1 MATNTTIPPEEEKKP
16 LTPPA
21 DYQPTTFAPPA
32 PTATYEGS
40 DQAAIMQQ
48 MIADYVNRTDPQAQA
63 EQDARTQR
71 GRNFWTGA
79 NLFANVIANA
89 INAGGTAK
97 DAPSMTWNDSQ
108 QKMFDT
114 WQTADRELKA
124 DRKAAQQRL
133 EALRMQDAQ
142 LRMADAQARDKAALE
157 AYNRNYEAGE
167 KAKAANWSREVKDY
181 ENQQAQQQSLEKED
195 KAYKRKIDFYDYQR
209 KHPMSSRTGG
219 GKTTTTD
226 NGKYSVW
233 AGGFE
238 IPGKNAGEQK
248 SNMARLVNMM
258 VAAINKDRS
267 DNQFETDPN
276 KKKIDASEIKN
287 PEWWV
292 SLNFDNLY
300 GSDDDFAKAFNEAF
314 VGRGEEKKPKE
325 EPRQRVTYPTVEK
338 NGFGLEK
345 QTNSSNSNNQGNG
358 GSSASVFG

>member
-1 MATNTTIPPEEEKKP
+1 MANPNTTEEPKQPLQKP
-16 LTPPA
+16 GEYVPTP
-21 DYQPTTFAPPA
+21 YAPPT
-32 PTATYEGS
+32 PTATYENNPIF
-40 DQAAIMQQ
+40 DELQRQINEWAAK
-48 MIADYVNRTDPQAQA
+48 TDPQAQA
-63 EQDARTQR
+63 EQDAKIQR

-89 INAGGTAK
+89 INASGTAK
-97 DAPSMTWNDSQ
+97 GAPSMTFNDAAS
-108 QKMFDT
+108 QKMYDT
-114 WQTADRELKA
+114 WRDQDKELKA

-133 EALRMQDAQ
+133 DALRLQDAQ
-142 LRMADAQARDKAALE
+142 FRMADKQAADKAELD

-181 ENQQAQQQSLEKED
+181 ENQQAQQQALEKED

-209 KHPMSSRTGG
+209 KHPMPSRTGG
-219 GKTTTTD
+219 GKTTATD

-300 GSDDDFAKAFNEAF
+300 GSDDDFAKAFDEAF
-314 VGRGEEKKPKE
+314 VGRGEEEKPKE
-325 EPRQRVTYPTVEK
+325 EPKQRVTYPTVKK
-338 NGFGLEK
+338 NGFGLAN
-345 QTNSSNSNNQGNG
+345 QPNSSNSNNQGNG
-358 GSSASVFG
+358 GESGLF